1 MLASPTATAKIL
13 FDSRFSNNSLVDT
26 FSIFKA
32 LPCFVKYFRR
42 ITKFSISRCHLNT
55 SSI

>member
-1 MLASPTATAKIL
+1 MLASPTATAKLL
-13 FDSRFSNNSLVDT
+13 FDSRFSNDFLVDN

-32 LPCFVKYFRR
+32 LPCFVTYLQR
-42 ITKFSISRCHLNT
+42 ITKSSISRCHLNT